1 MLKKQIPKL
10 TQYLITTLKMSE
22 SSSSKNLL
30 PDSMKLKGKENYV
43 VQKEIIKDIAVVNR
57 LK

>member
-1 MLKKQIPKL
+1 
-10 TQYLITTLKMSE
+10 MSE

-30 PDSMKLKGKENYV
+30 LDGMKLKGKENNIAW
-43 VQKEIIKDIAVVNR
+43 KEKIKDIAVANG